1 MKIGCIGAGNM
12 AGAILRGLVGN
23 GTDGSSLLVYDIDP
37 QRQMELFNDCG
48 VCMASNEE
56 QVAAEVQ
63 VLILAVKPQVYQ
75 TVLPRIRDAVRR
87 NRPLVISIAA
97 GRTLQSIEQQLGED
111 IAIVRV
117 MPNINA
123 RIGEA
128 ITALCGNARVSD
140 HDMAQARDIFNAIGE
155 TVMLEESKFS
165 GFAALAGAAP
175 AYTFMFID
183 ALAEAGVR
191 QGIPKTLALQ
201 IARQTVLGSALLL
214 RETGAHPRQLLD
226 EVCSPG
232 GITIEGVLSLQRDG
246 MEAAVVDAVQAAC
259 DRDRSM

>member
-12 AGAILRGLVGN
+12 ASAILRGLVGN

-97 GRTLQSIEQQLGED
+97 GRTLQSIEQQLGE
-111 IAIVRV
+111 
-117 MPNINA
+117 
-123 RIGEA
+123 IG
-128 ITALCGNARVSD
+128 R
-140 HDMAQARDIFNAIGE
+140 
-155 TVMLEESKFS
+155 
-165 GFAALAGAAP
+165 
-175 AYTFMFID
+175 
-183 ALAEAGVR
+183 
-191 QGIPKTLALQ
+191 
-201 IARQTVLGSALLL
+201 
-214 RETGAHPRQLLD
+214 AH
-226 EVCSPG
+226 V
-232 GITIEGVLSLQRDG
+232 
-246 MEAAVVDAVQAAC
+246 
-259 DRDRSM
+259 